1 MASAT
6 LDGRH
11 RENLKKFDKKK
22 ESLPKLEKKFDR
34 IEKKLEKLNKKKNC
48 DCTDEEIHLKHSL
61 KKEIKT
67 IEKDIQ
73 NIKDNIDKSNYYLE
87 TSLLLSKY
95 YDNKYSSKPKIQ
107 PKKSIISF
115 FDKKTEKSFNM
126 NDFINKKDTFKKTDI
141 FDEYLKKTDKNY
153 SGKVEYNE
161 NVKFCNKCNIEKT
174 LIIAE
179 ALYVCT
185 QCGYSEFVI
194 IDSEK
199 PSYKEPPIEVNYFA
213 YKRINQIKIE
223 LYIILIWI

>member
-126 NDFINKKDTFKKTDI
+126 NDFITPVIKLCRENIEDKRALELIHILRDCENAITNYINLCELRSESFGDYADK
-141 FDEYLKKTDKNY
+141 LKSKYNQIVKNI
-153 SGKVEYNE
+153 SELC
-161 NVKFCNKCNIEKT
+161 NVK
-174 LIIAE
+174 II
-179 ALYVCT
+179 
-185 QCGYSEFVI
+185 
-194 IDSEK
+194 
-199 PSYKEPPIEVNYFA
+199 
-213 YKRINQIKIE
+213 
-223 LYIILIWI
+223 